1 MYRVVI
7 LLSLFSAPVYSQSV
21 IPNFNQGVLTQRSE
35 TKSTTVEDIK
45 SFDIRNGY
53 QLTIGGENVKSSTG
67 DVAPAGWTKLDTTVQ
82 GVGTTYVSPNLD
94 NKPTFSIV
102 NEGQSFMYYETLETP
117 GITNYTH
124 IIRTTQ
130 IENVTVT
137 TSTFSQLRDIYV

>member
-1 MYRVVI
+1 MYRFI
-7 LLSLFSAPVYSQSV
+7 LLLSFFSVPVYAQSV
-21 IPNFNQGVLTQRSE
+21 IPNFQQGVLTQRSE

-53 QLTIGGENVKSSTG
+53 QLTIGGENVESSTG
-67 DVAPAGWTKLDTTVQ
+67 NLAPAGWTKLDTTVQ

-102 NEGQSFMYYETLETP
+102 NEGQSFQYFETLETP

-124 IIRTTQ
+124 IQRTTQ
-130 IENVTVT
+130 IENVTDT
-137 TSTFSQLRDIYV
+137 LSTFSQ

>member
-1 MYRVVI
+1 MYRFI
-7 LLSLFSAPVYSQSV
+7 LLLSFFSVPVYGQSV
-21 IPNFNQGVLTQRSE
+21 IPNFNQGVLIQRSE

-102 NEGQSFMYYETLETP
+102 NQGESFQYYETLETP
-117 GITNYTH
+117 GITNYTQ
-124 IIRTTQ
+124 ILRTTT
-130 IENVTVT
+130 IENVTDTV
-137 TSTFSQLRDIYV
+137 STFSQ

>member
-1 MYRVVI
+1 MYRFI
-7 LLSLFSAPVYSQSV
+7 LLLSFFSVPVYAQSV
-21 IPNFNQGVLTQRSE
+21 IPNFQQGVLTQRSE

-67 DVAPAGWTKLDTTVQ
+67 DLAPAGWTKLDTTVQ

-117 GITNYTH
+117 GITNYTQ
-124 IIRTTQ
+124 ILRTTT
-130 IENVTVT
+130 IENVTDT
-137 TSTFSQLRDIYV
+137 LSTFSQ

>member
-1 MYRVVI
+1 MYRFI
-7 LLSLFSAPVYSQSV
+7 FLLSFFSVPVYAQNV
-21 IPNFNQGVLTQRSE
+21 IPNFQQGVLNQRSE

-53 QLTIGGENVKSSTG
+53 QLTIGGENVQSSTG
-67 DVAPAGWTKLDTTVQ
+67 NVAPDGWTKLDTTVQ

-102 NEGQSFMYYETLETP
+102 NQGESFQYYETLETP

-130 IENVTVT
+130 IENITDT
-137 TSTFSQLRDIYV
+137 TSTFSQ

>member
-1 MYRVVI
+1 MYRFI
-7 LLSLFSAPVYSQSV
+7 LLLSFFSVPVYAQSV
-21 IPNFNQGVLTQRSE
+21 IPNFQQGVLTQRSE

-67 DVAPAGWTKLDTTVQ
+67 NVAPSGWTKLETTVQ

-102 NEGQSFMYYETLETP
+102 NEGQSFQYFETLETP

-124 IIRTTQ
+124 IQRTTQ
-130 IENVTVT
+130 IENVTDT
-137 TSTFSQLRDIYV
+137 LSTFSQ

>member
-1 MYRVVI
+1 MYRF
-7 LLSLFSAPVYSQSV
+7 LLLFSFFSVPVYGQSV
-21 IPNFNQGVLTQRSE
+21 IPNFNQGVLIQRSE

-67 DVAPAGWTKLDTTVQ
+67 NVAPAGWTKLDTTVQ

-102 NEGQSFMYYETLETP
+102 NQGESFQYYETLETP
-117 GITNYTH
+117 GITNYTQ
-124 IIRTTQ
+124 ILRTTT
-130 IENVTVT
+130 IENITDT
-137 TSTFSQLRDIYV
+137 TSTFSQ

>member
-1 MYRVVI
+1 MYRFI
-7 LLSLFSAPVYSQSV
+7 FLLSFFSVPVNAQNV
-21 IPNFNQGVLTQRSE
+21 IPNFQQGVLNQRSE

-53 QLTIGGENVKSSTG
+53 QLTIGGENVQSSTG
-67 DVAPAGWTKLDTTVQ
+67 NVAPAGWTKVDTTIQ

-102 NEGQSFMYYETLETP
+102 NQGESFQYYETLETP

-124 IIRTTQ
+124 IQRTTQ
-130 IENVTVT
+130 IENITDT
-137 TSTFSQLRDIYV
+137 TSTFSQ

>member
-1 MYRVVI
+1 MYRYAI
-7 LLSLFSAPVYSQSV
+7 LLSLFSVPVYGQSV

-35 TKSTTVEDIK
+35 TKSTVVEDIK
-45 SFDIRNGY
+45 SFDINNGY

-67 DVAPAGWTKLDTTVQ
+67 NVAPDGWTKLNTTIQ
-82 GVGTTYVSPNLD
+82 GTGTTYVSPNLD

-102 NEGQSFMYYETLETP
+102 NEGQSFQYYETLETP

-130 IENVTVT
+130 IENVTDT
-137 TSTFSQLRDIYV
+137 TSTFSQ

>member
-1 MYRVVI
+1 MYRFI
-7 LLSLFSAPVYSQSV
+7 LLLSFISVPVYGQSV

-102 NEGQSFMYYETLETP
+102 NEGESFQYYETLETP

-124 IIRTTQ
+124 VTRTTT
-130 IENVTVT
+130 IESVSDS
-137 TSTFSQLRDIYV
+137 TSTFSQ

>member
-1 MYRVVI
+1 MYRFI
-7 LLSLFSAPVYSQSV
+7 LLLSFFSVPVYGQSV

-67 DVAPAGWTKLDTTVQ
+67 NLAPTGWTKLDTTVQ

-94 NKPTFSIV
+94 NKPVFSIV
-102 NEGQSFMYYETLETP
+102 NEGESFMYYETLETP

-124 IIRTTQ
+124 IQRTTQ
-130 IENVTVT
+130 IENVTDT
-137 TSTFSQLRDIYV
+137 LSTFSQ

>member
-1 MYRVVI
+1 MYRFI
-7 LLSLFSAPVYSQSV
+7 LLLSFFSLPAYAQNV
-21 IPNFNQGVLTQRSE
+21 IPNFQQGVLTQRSE

-67 DVAPAGWTKLDTTVQ
+67 NVAPAGWTKLDTTVQ
-82 GVGTTYVSPNLD
+82 GVGTTYVSPDLN

-117 GITNYTH
+117 GITNYTQ
-124 IIRTTQ
+124 ILRTTT
-130 IENVTVT
+130 IENVTDT
-137 TSTFSQLRDIYV
+137 LSTFSQ

>member
-1 MYRVVI
+1 MYRLI
-7 LLSLFSAPVYSQSV
+7 LLLNFFSVPVYGQSV
-21 IPNFNQGVLTQRSE
+21 IPNFNQGVLIQRSE

-102 NEGQSFMYYETLETP
+102 NQGESFQYYETLETP
-117 GITNYTH
+117 GITNFTQ
-124 IIRTTQ
+124 ILRTTT
-130 IENVTVT
+130 IENITDT
-137 TSTFSQLRDIYV
+137 TSTFSQ

>member
-1 MYRVVI
+1 MYRFI
-7 LLSLFSAPVYSQSV
+7 LLLSFFSVPVYAQSV
-21 IPNFNQGVLTQRSE
+21 IPNFQQGVLTQRSE

-67 DVAPAGWTKLDTTVQ
+67 NVAPAGWTKLDTTVQ

-102 NEGQSFMYYETLETP
+102 NEGESFQYYETLETP
-117 GITNYTH
+117 GITNFTQ
-124 IIRTTQ
+124 ILRTTT
-130 IENVTVT
+130 IENVTDT
-137 TSTFSQLRDIYV
+137 TSTFSQ

>member
-1 MYRVVI
+1 MYRFI
-7 LLSLFSAPVYSQSV
+7 LLLSFFSVPVYSQSV
-21 IPNFNQGVLTQRSE
+21 IPNFQQGVLTQRSE

-53 QLTIGGENVKSSTG
+53 QLTIGGENVESSTG
-67 DVAPAGWTKLDTTVQ
+67 NVAPAGWTKLNTTVQ

-102 NEGQSFMYYETLETP
+102 NEGQSFQYFETSETP

-124 IIRTTQ
+124 IQRTTQ
-130 IENVTVT
+130 IENVTDT
-137 TSTFSQLRDIYV
+137 LSTFSQ

>member
-1 MYRVVI
+1 MYRFI
-7 LLSLFSAPVYSQSV
+7 LLLSFFSVPVYAQSV
-21 IPNFNQGVLTQRSE
+21 IPNFQQGVLTQRSE

-67 DVAPAGWTKLDTTVQ
+67 NVAPSGWTKLDTTVQ
-82 GVGTTYVSPNLD
+82 GVGTTYVSPNLN

-124 IIRTTQ
+124 VTRTTT
-130 IENVTVT
+130 IESVSDS
-137 TSTFSQLRDIYV
+137 TSTFSQ

>member
-1 MYRVVI
+1 MYRFI
-7 LLSLFSAPVYSQSV
+7 LLLSFFSVPVYAQSV
-21 IPNFNQGVLTQRSE
+21 IPNFQQGVLTQRSE

-67 DVAPAGWTKLDTTVQ
+67 DLAPTGWTKLDTTVQ

-117 GITNYTH
+117 GITNYTQ
-124 IIRTTQ
+124 ILRTTT
-130 IENVTVT
+130 IENVTDT
-137 TSTFSQLRDIYV
+137 LSTFSQ

>member
-1 MYRVVI
+1 MYRFI
-7 LLSLFSAPVYSQSV
+7 LLLSFFSVPVYAQNV
-21 IPNFNQGVLTQRSE
+21 IPNFQQGVLTQRSE

-102 NEGQSFMYYETLETP
+102 NEGQSFQYYETLETP
-117 GITNYTH
+117 GITNYTQ
-124 IIRTTQ
+124 ILMTTT
-130 IENVTVT
+130 IENVTDT
-137 TSTFSQLRDIYV
+137 TSTFSQ

>member
-1 MYRVVI
+1 MYRFI
-7 LLSLFSAPVYSQSV
+7 LLLSFFSVPVYGQSV

-82 GVGTTYVSPNLD
+82 GVGTTYVSPNLN

-102 NEGQSFMYYETLETP
+102 NEGQSFQYYETLETP
-117 GITNYTH
+117 GITNYTQ
-124 IIRTTQ
+124 ILRTTT
-130 IENVTVT
+130 IENVTDT
-137 TSTFSQLRDIYV
+137 TSTFSQ

>member
-1 MYRVVI
+1 M
-7 LLSLFSAPVYSQSV
+7 LLSFFSVPVYGQSV

-82 GVGTTYVSPNLD
+82 GVVTTYVSPNLD

-102 NEGQSFMYYETLETP
+102 NEGQSFQYYETLETP
-117 GITNYTH
+117 GITNYTQ
-124 IIRTTQ
+124 ILRTTT
-130 IENVTVT
+130 IENVTDT
-137 TSTFSQLRDIYV
+137 TSTFSQ

>member
-1 MYRVVI
+1 MYRFI
-7 LLSLFSAPVYSQSV
+7 FLLSFFSVPVNAQNV
-21 IPNFNQGVLTQRSE
+21 IPNFQQGVLNQRSE

-53 QLTIGGENVKSSTG
+53 QLTIGGENVQSSTG
-67 DVAPAGWTKLDTTVQ
+67 NVAPAGWTKLDTTVQ

-102 NEGQSFMYYETLETP
+102 NQGESFQYYETLETP

-130 IENVTVT
+130 IENITDT
-137 TSTFSQLRDIYV
+137 TSTFSQ

>member
-1 MYRVVI
+1 MYRFI
-7 LLSLFSAPVYSQSV
+7 LLFSFFSVPVCSQSV
-21 IPNFNQGVLTQRSE
+21 IPNFQQGVLIQRSE

-67 DVAPAGWTKLDTTVQ
+67 NVAPAGWTKLDTTIQ

-102 NEGQSFMYYETLETP
+102 NQGESFMYYETLETP
-117 GITNYTH
+117 GITNFTH
-124 IIRTTQ
+124 IQRTTE
-130 IENVTVT
+130 IENITDT
-137 TSTFSQLRDIYV
+137 TSTFSQ

>member
-1 MYRVVI
+1 MYRFI
-7 LLSLFSAPVYSQSV
+7 LLLSFFSVPVYAQSV
-21 IPNFNQGVLTQRSE
+21 IPNFQQGVLTQRSE

-67 DVAPAGWTKLDTTVQ
+67 NLAPAGWTKLDTTVQ

-102 NEGQSFMYYETLETP
+102 NEGQSFQYFETLETP

-124 IIRTTQ
+124 IQRTTQ
-130 IENVTVT
+130 IENVTDT
-137 TSTFSQLRDIYV
+137 LSTFSQ